1 MFDSAKNKLTED
13 TIFAERVRTLLFLS
27 MGLKRPISVLFLKD
41 DCAIDQ
47 AIVKTGVVITVS
59 GGSDPDWR
67 RCITVSFILNTDEGV
82 WNEITDAY
90 AISFSGGRDPVA
102 FLRHE
107 ETINKIQ
114 HLRSIYTGLFGRI
127 RLNMEIDDDNDS
139 KYYRI
144 LSTIAGAR
152 FQVEP

>member
-1 MFDSAKNKLTED
+1 MFDSAKDKLTQG
-13 TIFAERVRTLLFLS
+13 TIFVERARTLLFLS
-27 MGLKRPISVLFLKD
+27 MGLKRPISVLFHKD

-59 GGSDPDWR
+59 GGSDPDWK
-67 RCITVSFILNTDEGV
+67 RCITGSFILNTDERV
-82 WNEITDAY
+82 WKKITDVY
-90 AISFSGGRDPVA
+90 AISFSGERDPVA

-107 ETINKIQ
+107 ETINRLQ
-114 HLRSIYTGLFGRI
+114 HLRSIYTRLTGRN
-127 RLNMEIDDDNDS
+127 RLNIEIDDDNDS

-152 FQVEP
+152 F